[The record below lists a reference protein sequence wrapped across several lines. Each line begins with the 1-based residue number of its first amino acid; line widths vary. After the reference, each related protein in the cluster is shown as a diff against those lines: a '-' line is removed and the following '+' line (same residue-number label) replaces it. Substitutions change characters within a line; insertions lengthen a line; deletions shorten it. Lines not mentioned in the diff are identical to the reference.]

1 MRKALLIAAAVLALI
16 PSAYGQ
22 KSKSS
27 TQSKLN
33 AVKKEIAALDG
44 RIKANESQSAD
55 ALSRLTLTRKKIDAG
70 KTLVSTISAEL
81 DSINAQI
88 AEKQQEVARAERNLG
103 EMKNTYEK
111 IVKTAYLN
119 RNKRSTFLLVL
130 SGADFSQMM
139 RRAIYIS
146 NASSKLQ
153 EQALVILHEK
163 ESLEISL
170 NELDSLRKESQIL
183 LNQRNTELN
192 GLRSAEKKEQREI
205 NSLKSKRKSYEK
217 QLRQKQREAESLNA
231 TLKKLIEQEMAAAK
245 KSSSKSPAS
254 KGSKKT
260 SANPALSNAFAKNK
274 GKLPYPVDGT
284 VVASFGEHY
293 HPVYTKVKLPF
304 NNGCNIATA
313 AGSAVKAVYEGT
325 VSNVVV
331 IPGYNQCVLVQHG
344 DYYTFYCKL
353 SEVRVKAGDKVKQGT
368 TLGTVDNELHF
379 QLWKGGDP
387 QNPELW
393 IKP

>member
-1 MRKALLIAAAVLALI
+1 MRKILLIAVAVLTLI

-70 KTLVSTISAEL
+70 KVLVSTISAEL

-88 AEKQQEVARAERNLG
+88 AEKQIEVAQAERNLV

-130 SGADFSQMM
+130 SGADFPQMM

-170 NELDSLRKESQIL
+170 NELDLLRKESQTL

-192 GLRSAEKKEQREI
+192 DLRSAEKKEQREI

-217 QLRQKQREAESLNA
+217 QLRQKQKEAESLNA

-254 KGSKKT
+254 KGSKKA
-260 SANPALSNAFAKNK
+260 SVNPALSNAFAKSK
-274 GKLPYPVDGT
+274 GKLPYPADGT

-304 NNGCNIATA
+304 NNGCNIATS
-313 AGSAVKAVYEGT
+313 AGAAVKAVYEGT

-368 TLGTVDNELHF
+368 ILGTVDNELHF

-387 QNPELW
+387 QDPELW
-393 IKP
+393 IKL

>member
-1 MRKALLIAAAVLALI
+1 MRKILLIAVAVLTLI

-70 KTLVSTISAEL
+70 KVLVSTISAEL

-88 AEKQQEVARAERNLG
+88 AEKQIEVAQAERNLV

-130 SGADFSQMM
+130 SGADFPQMM

-170 NELDSLRKESQIL
+170 NELDLLRKESQTL

-192 GLRSAEKKEQREI
+192 DLRSAEKKEQREI
-205 NSLKSKRKSYEK
+205 NSLKSKRKSYER
-217 QLRQKQREAESLNA
+217 QLRQKQKEAESLNA

-254 KGSKKT
+254 KGSKKA
-260 SANPALSNAFAKNK
+260 SVNPALSNAFAKSK
-274 GKLPYPVDGT
+274 GKLPYPADGT

-304 NNGCNIATA
+304 NNGCNIATS
-313 AGSAVKAVYEGT
+313 AGAAVKAVYEGT

-368 TLGTVDNELHF
+368 ILGTVDNELHF

-387 QNPELW
+387 QDPELW
-393 IKP
+393 IKL

>member
-1 MRKALLIAAAVLALI
+1 MRKILLIAVAALTLI

-70 KTLVSTISAEL
+70 KVLVSTISAEL

-88 AEKQQEVARAERNLG
+88 AEKQIEVAQAERNLV

-130 SGADFSQMM
+130 SGADFPQMM

-170 NELDSLRKESQIL
+170 NELDLLRKESQTL

-192 GLRSAEKKEQREI
+192 DLRSAEKKEQREI
-205 NSLKSKRKSYEK
+205 NSLKSKRKSYER
-217 QLRQKQREAESLNA
+217 QLRQKQKEAESLNA
-231 TLKKLIEQEMAAAK
+231 TLKKLIEQEMAATK

-260 SANPALSNAFAKNK
+260 SVNPALSNAFAKSK
-274 GKLPYPVDGT
+274 GKLPYPADGT

-304 NNGCNIATA
+304 NNGCNIATS
-313 AGSAVKAVYEGT
+313 AGAAVKAIYEGT

-353 SEVRVKAGDKVKQGT
+353 SAVRVKAGDKVKQGT
-368 TLGTVDNELHF
+368 ILGTVDNELHF

-387 QNPELW
+387 QDPELW
-393 IKP
+393 IKL

>member
-1 MRKALLIAAAVLALI
+1 MRKILLIAVAALTLI

-70 KTLVSTISAEL
+70 KVLVSTISAEL

-88 AEKQQEVARAERNLG
+88 AEKQIEVAQAERNLI

-130 SGADFSQMM
+130 SGADFPQMM

-170 NELDSLRKESQIL
+170 NELDLLRKESQTL

-192 GLRSAEKKEQREI
+192 DLRSAEKKEQREI

-217 QLRQKQREAESLNA
+217 QLRQKQKEAESLNA

-254 KGSKKT
+254 KGSKKA
-260 SANPALSNAFAKNK
+260 SVNPALSNAFAKSK
-274 GKLPYPVDGT
+274 GKLPYPADGT

-304 NNGCNIATA
+304 NNGCNIATS
-313 AGSAVKAVYEGT
+313 AGAAVKAVYEGT

-368 TLGTVDNELHF
+368 ILGTVDNELHF

-387 QNPELW
+387 QDPELW
-393 IKP
+393 IKL

>member
-1 MRKALLIAAAVLALI
+1 MRKILLIAVAVLTLI

-70 KTLVSTISAEL
+70 KVLVSTISAEL

-88 AEKQQEVARAERNLG
+88 AEKQIEVAQAERNLV

-130 SGADFSQMM
+130 SGADFPQMM

-170 NELDSLRKESQIL
+170 NELDLLRKESQTL

-192 GLRSAEKKEQREI
+192 DLRSAEKKEQREI

-217 QLRQKQREAESLNA
+217 QLRQKQKEAESLNA

-260 SANPALSNAFAKNK
+260 SVNPALSNAFAKSK
-274 GKLPYPVDGT
+274 GKLPYPADGT

-304 NNGCNIATA
+304 NNGCNIATS
-313 AGSAVKAVYEGT
+313 AGAAVKAVYEGT

-368 TLGTVDNELHF
+368 ILGTVDNELHF

-387 QNPELW
+387 QDPELW
-393 IKP
+393 IKL

>member
-1 MRKALLIAAAVLALI
+1 MRRFLLIAAAVLALL

-22 KSKSS
+22 KSKSR
-27 TQSKLN
+27 TQSKLD

-44 RIKANESQSAD
+44 RIKANESRSAD

-70 KTLVSTISAEL
+70 KVLVSTISAEL

-88 AEKQQEVARAERNLG
+88 AEKQRDIADAERNLG

-111 IVKTAYLN
+111 IVRTAYLH
-119 RNKRSTFLLVL
+119 RDKRSTFLLVL
-130 SGADFSQMM
+130 SGEDFSQMV
-139 RRAIYIS
+139 RRAIYMS

-153 EQALVILHEK
+153 EQALTILHEK
-163 ESLEISL
+163 ENLEISL
-170 NELDSLRKESQIL
+170 NELDSLKKEGQAL

-217 QLRQKQREAESLNA
+217 QLRQKRREAESLNA
-231 TLKKLIEQEMAAAK
+231 TLKKLVEQEMAAAK
-245 KSSSKSPAS
+245 KSSAKSPAS

-274 GKLPYPVDGT
+274 GVLPYPVDGT

-304 NNGCNIATA
+304 NNGCNIATS
-313 AGSAVKAVYEGT
+313 AGSSVKAVYEGT
-325 VSNVVV
+325 VSNVVI
-331 IPGYNQCVLVQHG
+331 IPGYNQCVLIQHG

-368 TLGTVDNELHF
+368 ILGSVDNELHF

-387 QNPELW
+387 QDPELW
-393 IKP
+393 IK

>member
-1 MRKALLIAAAVLALI
+1 MRKVLLIAAAVLALI
-16 PSAYGQ
+16 PSAYAQ
-22 KSKSS
+22 KSKAG
-27 TQSKLN
+27 TQSKLD

-44 RIKANESQSAD
+44 RIKANDSQSAD
-55 ALSRLTLTRKKIDAG
+55 ALSRLTLTRKKINAG
-70 KTLVSTISAEL
+70 KILVNTISAEL

-88 AEKQQEVARAERNLG
+88 DGKQRDIAKAERNLG
-103 EMKNTYEK
+103 EMKHTYAK
-111 IVKTAYLN
+111 IVKTAYLH
-119 RNKRSTFLLVL
+119 RDKRSAFLLVL
-130 SGADFSQMM
+130 SGEDFPQIM

-153 EQALVILHEK
+153 EQALAILHEK
-163 ESLEISL
+163 ETLELSL
-170 NELDSLRKESQIL
+170 NELDSLKREGQAL
-183 LNQRNTELN
+183 LAQRNTELN
-192 GLRSAEKKEQREI
+192 SLRSAEKKEQREV

-245 KSSSKSPAS
+245 KSSGKSPAS

-260 SANPALSNAFAKNK
+260 SSNPALSNAFAKSK
-274 GKLPYPVDGT
+274 GSLPSPVDGT

-304 NNGCNIATA
+304 NNGCNIATS
-313 AGSAVKAVYEGT
+313 AGSPVKAVYEGT

-331 IPGYNQCVLVQHG
+331 IPGYNQCVLVRHG

-353 SEVRVKAGDKVKQGT
+353 SEVKVKAGDKVKKDT
-368 TLGTVDNELHF
+368 ILGTVDNELHF

-387 QNPELW
+387 QDPELW
-393 IKP
+393 LKL

>member
-1 MRKALLIAAAVLALI
+1 MRKILLIAVAALTLI

-70 KTLVSTISAEL
+70 KVLVSTISAEL

-88 AEKQQEVARAERNLG
+88 AEKQIEVAQAERNLV

-130 SGADFSQMM
+130 SGADFPQMM

-170 NELDSLRKESQIL
+170 NELDLLRKESQTL

-192 GLRSAEKKEQREI
+192 DLRSAEKKEQREI

-217 QLRQKQREAESLNA
+217 QLRQKQKEAESLNA

-260 SANPALSNAFAKNK
+260 SVNPALSNAFAKSK
-274 GKLPYPVDGT
+274 GKLPYPADGT

-304 NNGCNIATA
+304 NNGCNIATS
-313 AGSAVKAVYEGT
+313 AGAAVKAVYEGT

-368 TLGTVDNELHF
+368 ILGTVDNELHF

-387 QNPELW
+387 QDPELW
-393 IKP
+393 INL